1 MCKHGEC
8 LFSQTNYGLIGDWMY
23 SDSKDDSASGNHSAT
38 ECEHDGE
45 QDDSINVG
53 QKERK

>member
-1 MCKHGEC
+1 
-8 LFSQTNYGLIGDWMY
+8 MY
-23 SDSKDDSASGNHSAT
+23 SDSKDDSASGNHSTT

-45 QDDSINVG
+45 KDDSINVG